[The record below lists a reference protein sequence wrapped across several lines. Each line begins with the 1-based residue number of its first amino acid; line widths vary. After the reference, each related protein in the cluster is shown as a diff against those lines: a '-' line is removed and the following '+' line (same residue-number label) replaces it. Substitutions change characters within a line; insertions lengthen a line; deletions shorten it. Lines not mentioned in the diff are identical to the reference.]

1 VLRELEA
8 AHLADVAP
16 QCVIED
22 TDEPMASADRESQ
35 RAFDSIEHIGLYS
48 GGGMS
53 GVAGCSRGFAI
64 SEDVDVLQHYRS
76 ALPEA
81 GWEVVEDDGRHLR
94 AHHEGLAF
102 EVMPCPGGGI
112 VWAGRDDAPAY
123 GQGRPELAGTEICP
137 HDL

>member
-53 GVAGCSRGFAI
+53 EWC
-64 SEDVDVLQHYRS
+64 
-76 ALPEA
+76 
-81 GWEVVEDDGRHLR
+81 GRL
-94 AHHEGLAF
+94 
-102 EVMPCPGGGI
+102 
-112 VWAGRDDAPAY
+112 
-123 GQGRPELAGTEICP
+123 
-137 HDL
+137 